1 MVVTQPRKKKTVGD
15 VKLHCSWS
23 VFWLIIIDQVGDEA
37 SESKGIRS
45 TK

>member
-1 MVVTQPRKKKTVGD
+1 MVVITEAKTKTVGD
-15 VKLHCSWS
+15 VKLQCWWS

-37 SESKGIRS
+37 SESKGILS